1 MKSIH
6 IKEIG
11 FLLHHGL
18 IDIGRSYKLGIWA
31 IELRWVCPFLNSWSF
46 RIWSGRQ
53 KPAKGLIAICIARF
67 YVLSLGDH
75 RPYLR
80 DNLCNMSYRVVF
92 GNVFRIYV
100 FLDGK

>member
-1 MKSIH
+1 MV
-6 IKEIG
+6 
-11 FLLHHGL
+11 L
-18 IDIGRSYKLGIWA
+18 SYLVRK
-31 IELRWVCPFLNSWSF
+31 
-46 RIWSGRQ
+46 
-53 KPAKGLIAICIARF
+53 AKACKGTYCYLYCTIARF